1 MTAVIHYHDED
12 EVDKVWWVQLLSLTF
27 NALYLIYREE
37 DLIMWQS
44 SPLWDLSRNFL

>member
-1 MTAVIHYHDED
+1 MTAAIHYHDED

-44 SPLWDLSRNFL
+44 RPLWDLSRNFL